1 MTAEHEHNGHGHQGH
16 ARVISR
22 GAIAKNLLIAT
33 AITAIIFIAELI
45 GGILTHSLALV
56 SDAGHMFIDIAS
68 LVLSFA
74 AIKLSQRAPTSR
86 NTFGFYR
93 VEILAALLNGATLFA
108 LSGFIFYEA
117 IRRFG
122 TPENVKSVPMI
133 IIAFIGL
140 ISNIASGLLLH
151 GDSHHNIN
159 ARGAFLHIVGDALSS
174 VGVIIAGFIIYF
186 TKWELADPIVS
197 MVMAAVILKGAY
209 GLVKES
215 VDVLL
220 ESVPK
225 SVNLDTVK
233 EEIMAVAGALEVHH
247 VHFWAIS
254 SNVYALAAH
263 VRVNNMNISDTEGLS
278 ELVRNRLKAE
288 YNIEYVTLQFE
299 CSECREEPLD
309 KGVSCA
315 IKPGASDH

>member
-1 MTAEHEHNGHGHQGH
+1 MTAEHEHNGHGHKGH
-16 ARVISR
+16 ARNISR
-22 GAIAKNLLIAT
+22 SAIANNLLIAT
-33 AITAIIFIAELI
+33 AITTVIFIAELI

-74 AIKLSQRAPTSR
+74 AIKLSQRAPTAR

-122 TPENVKSVPMI
+122 TPEDVKSVPMI
-133 IIAFIGL
+133 IIAVIGL
-140 ISNIASGLLLH
+140 VSNIASGLLLH

-174 VGVIIAGFIIYF
+174 AGVIIAGLIIYF

-233 EEIMAVAGALEVHH
+233 EEIKTVAGALEVHH
-247 VHFWAIS
+247 VHFWTIS

-263 VRVNNMNISDTEGLS
+263 VRVKNMNISDTEGLS

-299 CSECREEPLD
+299 CSECREEPLEI
-309 KGVSCA
+309 GASCA
-315 IKPGASDH
+315 VKPGARDH